1 MPMSANGGTMRLE
14 RWRGIVVV
22 ALALSVAAP
31 ATAQTLQQPGSANA
45 DQINADIVAQEI
57 RTLGYGAKIDQDAGG
72 DPRVN
77 TAVDG
82 HPWLIYFYDCDKT
95 GALEQRRCRSFQFFA
110 DNDMPA
116 AVPAGTIV
124 RWNSEKTYAKAFL
137 QQQNDA
143 GCEGAGACAAR
154 IEVDVLTAGTGADPA
169 QTFRSYFA
177 IFKQRADEF
186 RRAIGVQ

>member
-1 MPMSANGGTMRLE
+1 MRLE
-14 RWRGIVVV
+14 RWRGIAAV

-31 ATAQTLQQPGSANA
+31 AAALAQQQIGAANV

-57 RTLGYGAKIDQDAGG
+57 QTLGYGAKINQDAGG
-72 DPRVN
+72 DPRVD

-82 HPWLIYFYDCDKT
+82 HPWQIYFYDCDKT
-95 GALEQRRCRSFQFFA
+95 GALEQRRCQSFQFFA
-110 DNDMPA
+110 DNNMPA
-116 AVPAGTIV
+116 PVPAGTIV
-124 RWNSEKTYAKAFL
+124 RWNSETTYAKAFL
-137 QQQNDA
+137 QQQDEA
-143 GCEGAGACAAR
+143 GCEANGACAAR

-186 RRAIGVQ
+186 RRVIGAH